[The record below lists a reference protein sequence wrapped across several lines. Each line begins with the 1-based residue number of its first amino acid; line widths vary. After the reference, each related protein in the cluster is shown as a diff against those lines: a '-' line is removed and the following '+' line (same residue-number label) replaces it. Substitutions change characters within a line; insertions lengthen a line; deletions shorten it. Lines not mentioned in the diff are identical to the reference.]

1 MQRRWFIQGVLAGG
15 AAVVATTTQ
24 REANAVSNGRNAS
37 NAAPLGPTMATAPA
51 AEAPDLPAPARAP
64 RAAEHEGLWP
74 LLAPLTED
82 AEVAPGWRVQ
92 EVSKFADGAAVVTLA
107 GEHGEVRV
115 HVCRRDENDA
125 RSMTHSEHTDLYL
138 MNGGDGLRPTDESL
152 AVAVETLALILRRNE
167 EQGVELPD
175 ALMTH
180 AARLNFFATD
190 RKLL

>member
-1 MQRRWFIQGVLAGG
+1 MAVTDIEQRFAGDRRMLWIASEWQDYADRLAEW
-15 AAVVATTTQ
+15 AME
-24 REANAVSNGRNAS
+24 RLANRRDVWS
-37 NAAPLGPTMATAPA
+37 
-51 AEAPDLPAPARAP
+51 
-64 RAAEHEGLWP
+64 
-74 LLAPLTED
+74 
-82 AEVAPGWRVQ
+82 Q
-92 EVSKFADGAAVVTLA
+92 YTLRD
-107 GEHGEVRV
+107 GEVRV
-115 HVCRRDENDA
+115 HLCRRDESDT
-125 RSMTHSEHTDLYL
+125 RSMTDSQYTDLYL